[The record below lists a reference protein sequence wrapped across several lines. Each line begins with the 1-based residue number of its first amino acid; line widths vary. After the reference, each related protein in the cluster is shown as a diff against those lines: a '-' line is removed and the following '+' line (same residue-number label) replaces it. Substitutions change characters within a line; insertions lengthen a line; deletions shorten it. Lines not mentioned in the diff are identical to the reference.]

1 MDDSPTEQHLPDLP
15 PSRGVPEV
23 APRLQADLAGLAPHA
38 EEELGIDWGRYIA
51 ALRRYK
57 WMIIGLTVLG
67 TMGGVFGNRLIKPDY
82 TTAAKIWIEPNPGR
96 SGPIRAPELLRGPA
110 WSELLNTWVVLD
122 SAVIKAKLYLKHAP
136 VDSAVF
142 ETFALQEQVSPGQYS
157 LEITPEGR
165 RYILRNDVTT
175 LGSGAPG
182 DSIGTSVG
190 FVWTPT
196 SQALGR
202 NRTIS
207 FTLSTVRSAA
217 VEVKQNLVPQ
227 VPPGGGNFLSLSYT
241 GKDPA
246 LVPKTLNAVVDQF
259 ISVAAEQK
267 RRKLT
272 AQLEALEGQVEIAA
286 ADLREKENRLESF
299 RVRTITLPNEGVPVA
314 AGLQAT
320 QPTVMTNYFRQRLAL
335 DALQQDRKALEE
347 ALPRASSTSSI
358 IEAFQSIPEV
368 QDSPEMSG
376 ALGELAMEETGLR
389 TDLFVYTEE
398 HRVIQDRKERIRSL
412 RSETIPQL
420 AQALISELVIQE
432 QALEEQL
439 TTASREL
446 QQIPTRT
453 ITEQRL
459 KREMTSAEVLFQ
471 QLQNNYEQTKFALA
485 STIPDV
491 SLLDAAGRARPSAN
505 TSPQIWLMGFIGSLG
520 AGVLLALLLDRLD
533 RRVRYPDQVTRELGL
548 TILGAIPAIR
558 KVKAGKRDTEEA
570 SQVVEA
576 FRTIRLN
583 LAHSYGSAGPVLL
596 TVSSPGPGDGKS
608 LVSANLALSFAEAGY
623 KTLLLDGDIRRG
635 ELHRMFGLNRQP
647 GLLDLLTQE
656 ATLDE
661 VLKPTTHRGL
671 TVLPCGTRRHRG
683 PEMLGSPPMTDL
695 MAEVKSRFNAIVVD
709 SPPLGAG
716 IDPFVLGT
724 ATGHMLLVLRSGE
737 TDRQMAEAKL
747 RLMDRLPI
755 RMLGAVLNDIQ
766 TRSGTYRYYS
776 YVYGYTADDEVVGQ
790 LPVGHGNGKD
800 TEPGYEP

>member
-1 MDDSPTEQHLPDLP
+1 MADSPNPNLPDIGRP
-15 PSRGVPEV
+15 IGVPEV
-23 APRLQADLAGLAPHA
+23 APTVQATLAPPAPYA
-38 EEELGIDWGRYIA
+38 EEEFGIDWGRYLA

-57 WMIIGLTVLG
+57 WMILGLTVLG
-67 TMGGVFGNRLIKPDY
+67 TVGGVFGSRFIRPDY
-82 TTAAKIWIEPNPGR
+82 STTAKIWIEPNPGQR
-96 SGPIRAPELLRGPA
+96 GPIRARELLDEEA

-122 SAVIKAKLYLKHAP
+122 SAALKAKLYLKTAP
-136 VDSAVF
+136 ADSAVF
-142 ETFALQEQVSPGQYS
+142 ETFDLREPYTPGEYALTLTPDGRQYV
-157 LEITPEGR
+157 
-165 RYILRNDVTT
+165 LR
-175 LGSGAPG
+175 SGATAVETGTPG
-182 DSIGTSVG
+182 DSIGRSVG
-190 FVWTPT
+190 FVWTP
-196 SQALGR
+196 APAVLKDG
-202 NRTIS
+202 RTIS
-207 FTLSTVRSAA
+207 FSVTTVRAA
-217 VEVKQNLVPQ
+217 AAAIVPHLA
-227 VPPGGGNFLSLSYT
+227 PRLTGGGNFLTISYT
-241 GKDPA
+241 GKDPQQ
-246 LVPKTLNAVVDQF
+246 VTTTLNAVVDQF
-259 ISVAAEQK
+259 VSVAAEQK
-267 RRKLT
+267 TRKLT
-272 AQLEALEGQVEIAA
+272 AQLDALEEQVDLAG
-286 ADLREKENRLESF
+286 ADLRQKENALENF

-314 AGLQAT
+314 AGLAST
-320 QPTVMTNYFRQRLAL
+320 QPTVMTNYFQQRLAL
-335 DALQQDRKALEE
+335 DALQQDRRALEG
-347 ALPRASSTSSI
+347 ALARTATTSTT
-358 IEAFQSIPEV
+358 IEAFQAIPKV
-368 QDSPEMSG
+368 QTSPELSS
-376 ALGELAMEETGLR
+376 ALQQLAAEEAQLR
-389 TDLFVYTEE
+389 TDLFVYTED
-398 HRVIQDRKERIRSL
+398 HRLVQDRKQKIQSL
-412 RSETIPQL
+412 RTRTIPQL
-420 AQALISELVIQE
+420 AQGLIAEIGIQE

-439 TTASREL
+439 GTASREL
-446 QQIPTRT
+446 QQIPSRT

-459 KREMTSAEVLFQ
+459 TREKNSAEVLFQ

-491 SLLDAAGRARPSAN
+491 SLLDAAGRARPTSN
-505 TSPQIWLMGFIGSLG
+505 TAPQIWLLGFLGSLG
-520 AGVLLALLLDRLD
+520 AGILLALILDRLD
-533 RRVRYPDQVTRELGL
+533 RRVRYPDQVTRDLGL

-558 KVKAGKRDTEEA
+558 KVKVGKRDTEEA

-583 LAHSYGSAGPVLL
+583 LAHSYGAAGPVLL

-647 GLLDLLTQE
+647 GLLDFLTQE

-683 PEMLGSPPMTDL
+683 PEMLGSPPMTEL

-766 TRSGTYRYYS
+766 TQHGTYRYYS

-790 LPVGHGNGKD
+790 LPMGHGNGTD
-800 TEPGYEP
+800 ESTGYDP

>member
-1 MDDSPTEQHLPDLP
+1 MDERPTPQNLPDLAAP
-15 PSRGVPEV
+15 HGVPEV
-23 APRLQADLAGLAPHA
+23 SPGLRADLAPPAYA
-38 EEELGIDWGRYIA
+38 DEEFSIDWGRYIA

-57 WMIIGLTVLG
+57 WMILGLTLLG
-67 TMGGVFGNRLIKPDY
+67 TVGAVFGSRFINPDY
-82 TTAAKIWIEPNPGR
+82 TASAKIWIEPNPGR
-96 SGPIRAPELLRGPA
+96 GGPIRAPGLLSEFA
-110 WSELLNTWVVLD
+110 WSELLSTSVVLD
-122 SAVIKAKLYLKHAP
+122 SAALKAKLYLQTSPQDAP
-136 VDSAVF
+136 LF
-142 ETFALQEQVSPGQYS
+142 ETFELGEDFSTGRYT
-157 LEITPEGR
+157 LEITSDGR
-165 RYILRNDVTT
+165 QYILRNEDMTIET
-175 LGSGAPG
+175 GTPG
-182 DSIGTSVG
+182 DSIGSAAGFAWVPSVER
-190 FVWTPT
+190 
-196 SQALGR
+196 LGKS
-202 NRTIS
+202 RTIQ
-207 FTLSTVRSAA
+207 FTVLQPRGTAA
-217 VEVKQNLVPQ
+217 SIRGRLNPRIT
-227 VPPGGGNFLSLSYT
+227 GDGNFLDLSYT
-241 GKDPA
+241 AKDPQVA
-246 LVPKTLNAVVDQF
+246 AKTLNAVVDQF

-272 AQLEALEGQVEIAA
+272 AQLEALEEQVEIAA

-314 AGLQAT
+314 AGLQST
-320 QPTVMTNYFRQRLAL
+320 QPTVMSNFFQQRLAL
-335 DALQQDRKALEE
+335 DALQQDRRALEE
-347 ALPRASSTSSI
+347 ALARSATSPVTI
-358 IEAFQSIPEV
+358 DAFQSIPKV
-368 QDSPEMSG
+368 QGSPELSA
-376 ALGELAMEETGLR
+376 ALRDLAAAEAKLR
-389 TDLFVYTEE
+389 ADLFIYTEE
-398 HRVIQDRKERIRSL
+398 HRVIQDTREQIRVL
-412 RSETIPQL
+412 RNQTIPQL
-420 AQALISELVIQE
+420 AQSLVNEIGVQESALQD
-432 QALEEQL
+432 QL
-439 TTASREL
+439 GTASEEL
-446 QQIPTRT
+446 QQIPRRT
-453 ITEQRL
+453 IQEQRL
-459 KREMTSAEVLFQ
+459 TREKMSAEILAQ
-471 QLQNNYEQTKFALA
+471 KLQNNYEETRFALA

-491 SLLDAAGRARPSAN
+491 RLLDAAIPPRGPTNN
-505 TSPQIWLMGFIGSLG
+505 TAPQIWLLGFMGSLG
-520 AGVLLALLLDRLD
+520 AGVLLALLLDRID
-533 RRVRYPDQVTRELGL
+533 RRVRYPDQVTRDLGL

-583 LAHSYGSAGPVLL
+583 LAHSYGAAGPVLL

-647 GLLDLLTQE
+647 GLLDFLTQE

-755 RMLGAVLNDIQ
+755 RMLGAVLNDIE

-790 LPVGHGNGKD
+790 LPVGHGNGRD
-800 TEPGYEP
+800 EGMDRDS

>member
-1 MDDSPTEQHLPDLP
+1 MDESPTQQNLPDLP
-15 PSRGVPEV
+15 APHGVPEV
-23 APRLQADLAGLAPHA
+23 SPSLPADLAPPAYA
-38 EEELGIDWGRYIA
+38 DEEFSIDWGRYIA
-51 ALRRYK
+51 ALQRYK
-57 WMIIGLTVLG
+57 WMILGLTVLG
-67 TMGGVFGNRLIKPDY
+67 TVGAVFGSRFINPDY
-82 TTAAKIWIEPNPGR
+82 AASAKIWIEPDPGR
-96 SGPIRAPELLRGPA
+96 SGPIRAPELLSDWA
-110 WSELLNTWVVLD
+110 WTELISTSVVLD
-122 SAVIKAKLYLKHAP
+122 SAALKAKLYLQTTP
-136 VDSAVF
+136 EDEPLF
-142 ETFALQEQVSPGQYS
+142 ETFELAEDFTAGRYS
-157 LEITPEGR
+157 LDITPDGR
-165 RYILRNDVTT
+165 QYLLRDEDATIE
-175 LGSGAPG
+175 SGTPG
-182 DSIGTSVG
+182 DSIGSTAG
-190 FVWTPT
+190 FIWAPPAE
-196 SQALGR
+196 SLGR
-202 NRTIS
+202 NRSVT
-207 FTLSTVRSAA
+207 FTVTRPRAVAA
-217 VEVKQNLVPQ
+217 AIR
-227 VPPGGGNFLSLSYT
+227 GGLNPRLTGDRNFLDLSFT
-241 GKDPA
+241 GKDPKLA
-246 LVPKTLNAVVDQF
+246 AKTLNAVVDQF

-267 RRKLT
+267 RRKLS
-272 AQLEALEGQVEIAA
+272 AQLEALEEQVDLAA
-286 ADLREKENRLESF
+286 TDLRNKENRLESF

-314 AGLQAT
+314 AGLQST
-320 QPTVMTNYFRQRLAL
+320 QPTVMSNFFQQRLAL
-335 DALQQDRKALEE
+335 DALQQDRRALEA
-347 ALPRASSTSSI
+347 ALARASSSSVTVD
-358 IEAFQSIPEV
+358 AFQSIPKV
-368 QDSPEMSG
+368 QSSPELSA
-376 ALGELAMEETGLR
+376 ALRDLAAEEAQLR
-389 TDLFVYTEE
+389 TDLFVYTED
-398 HRVIQDRKERIRSL
+398 HRLIQDRRERIRIL

-420 AQALISELVIQE
+420 GQSLVSEIGVQESALQE
-432 QALEEQL
+432 QIG
-439 TTASREL
+439 TASQEL
-446 QQIPTRT
+446 QQIPRRT
-453 ITEQRL
+453 IQEQRL
-459 KREMTSAEVLFQ
+459 TREKLSAEVLFQ
-471 QLQNNYEQTKFALA
+471 QLQNNFEQTRFALA

-491 SLLDAAGRARPSAN
+491 RLLDPAVPPRGPTSN
-505 TSPQIWLMGFIGSLG
+505 TAPQIWFLGFLGSLG
-520 AGVLLALLLDRLD
+520 GGILLALLLDRLD

-583 LAHSYGSAGPVLL
+583 LAHSYGAAGPVLL

-647 GLLDLLTQE
+647 GLLDFLTQE

-671 TVLPCGTRRHRG
+671 TILPCGTRRHRG

-755 RMLGAVLNDIQ
+755 RMLGAVLNDIE

-790 LPVGHGNGKD
+790 LPVGHGNGRD
-800 TEPGYEP
+800 EGMDHDS

>member
-1 MDDSPTEQHLPDLP
+1 MADAPQNRNLPDLP
-15 PSRGVPEV
+15 PSSGVPEA
-23 APRLQADLAGLAPHA
+23 APRPQADLAPPAPYA
-38 EEELGIDWGRYIA
+38 EEEFGIDWGRYIA

-57 WMIIGLTVLG
+57 WLILGLTVLG
-67 TMGGVFGNRLIKPDY
+67 TVGGVFGSRLIKPDY
-82 TTAAKIWIEPNPGR
+82 STTAKIWIEPNPGR
-96 SGPIRAPELLRGPA
+96 SGPIRAPELLDEQA
-110 WSELLNTWVVLD
+110 WEELLNTWVVLD
-122 SAVIKAKLYLKHAP
+122 SAAIKAKLYLKTAP
-136 VDSAVF
+136 ADSAVF
-142 ETFALQEQVSPGQYS
+142 DGFSFTDPFTPGQYS
-157 LEITPEGR
+157 LTLTADGQQ
-165 RYILRNDVTT
+165 YTLRNATEAVDTGT
-175 LGSGAPG
+175 PG
-182 DSIGTSVG
+182 DSIGRSVG
-190 FVWTPT
+190 FAWAPPAA
-196 SQALGR
+196 ALEPGR
-202 NRTIS
+202 S
-207 FTLSTVRSAA
+207 YPFTVTTVRAA
-217 VEVKQNLVPQ
+217 AAEIVPRLA
-227 VPPGGGNFLSLSYT
+227 PRLTGGGNFLSISYT
-241 GKDPA
+241 GKDPS
-246 LVPKTLNAVVDQF
+246 LVTKTLNSVVEQF
-259 ISVAAEQK
+259 VSVAAEQK
-267 RRKLT
+267 RRKLS
-272 AQLEALEGQVEIAA
+272 AQLEALEEQVQIAA
-286 ADLREKENRLESF
+286 EDLREKENRLESF
-299 RVRTITLPNEGVPVA
+299 RIRTITLPNEGVPVA
-314 AGLQAT
+314 AGLAAT
-320 QPTVMTNYFRQRLAL
+320 QPTVMTNYFQQRLTL
-335 DALQQDRKALEE
+335 DALQQDQRALQD
-347 ALPRASSTSSI
+347 ALARSATNNSAL
-358 IEAFQSIPEV
+358 IESFQSIPKV
-368 QDSPEMSG
+368 QSSPELSA
-376 ALGELAMEETGLR
+376 ALRELATEEANLR

-398 HRVIQDRKERIRSL
+398 HRQVRDRKEKIRTL

-420 AQALISELVIQE
+420 ARALIGELTIQE
-432 QALEEQL
+432 NALEQQL
-439 TTASREL
+439 STASREL
-446 QQIPTRT
+446 QEIPTRT

-459 KREMTSAEVLFQ
+459 TREKNSAEVLFQ

-491 SLLDAAGRARPSAN
+491 SLLDAAGRARPISN
-505 TSPQIWLMGFIGSLG
+505 TAPQIWLLGFAGSLA
-520 AGVLLALLLDRLD
+520 AGILLALILDRLD

-583 LAHSYGSAGPVLL
+583 LAHSYGAAGPVLL

-647 GLLDLLTQE
+647 GLLDFLTQE

-683 PEMLGSPPMTDL
+683 PEMLGSPPMTEL

-747 RLMDRLPI
+747 KLMDRLPI

-766 TRSGTYRYYS
+766 TQSGTYRYYS

-790 LPVGHGNGKD
+790 LPVGHGNGSKD
-800 TEPGYEP
+800 EESYDP

>member
-1 MDDSPTEQHLPDLP
+1 MADTPNPNLPDIGRP
-15 PSRGVPEV
+15 IGVPEV
-23 APRLQADLAGLAPHA
+23 APSVQATLAPPVPYA
-38 EEELGIDWGRYIA
+38 EEEFGIDWGRYLA

-67 TMGGVFGNRLIKPDY
+67 TVGGVFGSRFIKPDY
-82 TTAAKIWIEPNPGR
+82 STTAKIWIEPDPGR
-96 SGPIRAPELLRGPA
+96 SGPIRAPELLDDQA
-110 WSELLNTWVVLD
+110 WEELLNTWVVLD
-122 SAVIKAKLYLKHAP
+122 SAAIKAKLYLKAAAA
-136 VDSAVF
+136 DSAVF
-142 ETFALQEQVSPGQYS
+142 KTFNVRDEFTPGEYS
-157 LEITPEGR
+157 LTLTPDGRQYVLKTGATTIEGG
-165 RYILRNDVTT
+165 V
-175 LGSGAPG
+175 PG
-182 DSIGTSVG
+182 DSIGSSVG
-190 FVWTPT
+190 FAWTP
-196 SQALGR
+196 SPAELEAG
-202 NRTIS
+202 RTIPFS
-207 FTLSTVRSAA
+207 LTTIRAA
-217 VEVKQNLVPQ
+217 ATEIVPRLA
-227 VPPGGGNFLSLSYT
+227 PRLTGNGTFFSITYT
-241 GKDPA
+241 GKDPQ
-246 LVPKTLNAVVDQF
+246 LVTKTLNAVVDQF
-259 ISVAAEQK
+259 ISVAADQK
-267 RRKLT
+267 RRKLS
-272 AQLEALEGQVEIAA
+272 AQLEALEEQVQLAG
-286 ADLREKENRLESF
+286 ADLRKKENALENF

-314 AGLQAT
+314 AGLAST
-320 QPTVMTNYFRQRLAL
+320 QPTVMTNYFQQRLAL
-335 DALQQDRKALEE
+335 DALQQDRRALEG
-347 ALPRASSTSSI
+347 ALARTATTSTT
-358 IEAFQSIPEV
+358 IEAFQAIPKV
-368 QDSPEMSG
+368 QASPELSG
-376 ALGELAMEETGLR
+376 ALQQLAAEEALLR
-389 TDLFVYTEE
+389 TDLFVYTED
-398 HRVIQDRKERIRSL
+398 HRVVKDRKEKIQAL
-412 RSETIPQL
+412 RSQTIPRL
-420 AQALISELVIQE
+420 AQGLISEVAIQE
-432 QALEEQL
+432 RALEEQL
-439 TTASREL
+439 GTASREL

-459 KREMTSAEVLFQ
+459 TREKNSAEVLFQ

-491 SLLDAAGRARPSAN
+491 SLLDAAGRASPTSN
-505 TSPQIWLMGFIGSLG
+505 TAPQIWLLGFLGSLG
-520 AGVLLALLLDRLD
+520 AGILLALILDRLD

-558 KVKAGKRDTEEA
+558 KVKVGKRDTEEA

-583 LAHSYGSAGPVLL
+583 LAHSYGAAGPVLL

-647 GLLDLLTQE
+647 GLLDFLTQE

-683 PEMLGSPPMTDL
+683 PEMLGSPPMTEL

-766 TRSGTYRYYS
+766 TQSGTYRYYS

-790 LPVGHGNGKD
+790 LPVGHGNGND
-800 TEPGYEP
+800 ESTGYDP

>member
-1 MDDSPTEQHLPDLP
+1 
-15 PSRGVPEV
+15 
-23 APRLQADLAGLAPHA
+23 LA
-38 EEELGIDWGRYIA
+38 R
-51 ALRRYK
+51 
-57 WMIIGLTVLG
+57 
-67 TMGGVFGNRLIKPDY
+67 
-82 TTAAKIWIEPNPGR
+82 
-96 SGPIRAPELLRGPA
+96 
-110 WSELLNTWVVLD
+110 
-122 SAVIKAKLYLKHAP
+122 
-136 VDSAVF
+136 
-142 ETFALQEQVSPGQYS
+142 
-157 LEITPEGR
+157 
-165 RYILRNDVTT
+165 
-175 LGSGAPG
+175 
-182 DSIGTSVG
+182 
-190 FVWTPT
+190 
-196 SQALGR
+196 
-202 NRTIS
+202 
-207 FTLSTVRSAA
+207 
-217 VEVKQNLVPQ
+217 
-227 VPPGGGNFLSLSYT
+227 
-241 GKDPA
+241 A
-246 LVPKTLNAVVDQF
+246 LV
-259 ISVAAEQK
+259 
-267 RRKLT
+267 
-272 AQLEALEGQVEIAA
+272 
-286 ADLREKENRLESF
+286 
-299 RVRTITLPNEGVPVA
+299 
-314 AGLQAT
+314 
-320 QPTVMTNYFRQRLAL
+320 
-335 DALQQDRKALEE
+335 
-347 ALPRASSTSSI
+347 
-358 IEAFQSIPEV
+358 
-368 QDSPEMSG
+368 
-376 ALGELAMEETGLR
+376 GEL
-389 TDLFVYTEE
+389 
-398 HRVIQDRKERIRSL
+398 S
-412 RSETIPQL
+412 
-420 AQALISELVIQE
+420 IQE
-432 QALEEQL
+432 SALEEQL
-439 TTASREL
+439 TMASREL

-459 KREMTSAEVLFQ
+459 TREKISAEVLFQ
-471 QLQNNYEQTKFALA
+471 QLQNNFEQTKFALA

-505 TSPQIWLMGFIGSLG
+505 TASQIWLLGFLGSLG

-533 RRVRYPDQVTRELGL
+533 RRVRYPDQVTRQLGL
-548 TILGAIPAIR
+548 TILGAIPAIK

-647 GLLDLLTQE
+647 GLLDFLTQE

-661 VLKPTTHRGL
+661 VLKATTHRGL

-695 MAEVKSRFNAIVVD
+695 MAEVKSQFNAIVVD

-790 LPVGHGNGKD
+790 LPVGHSNGKD
-800 TEPGYEP
+800 TEVGYEP